1 MITDEHLGSSL
12 GRKIA
17 NEAKA
22 QIRAVWAEA
31 QAKRLLLAGLVV
43 AITLLAI
50 WMIPHDPKWV
60 RAIIHGVGPEGTAT
74 AKAFSFYGDFPI
86 GTVGLS
92 AVIFLLGK
100 QLRKTSFQRLA
111 VGCVL
116 AASLAGLA
124 VNMVRSTA
132 GRPRPMAAMED
143 GFYGPS
149 LKYELHG
156 FPSAH
161 ATTSMATAAVF
172 LIPAPV
178 LGVPMIALAAGVSWS
193 RMHLWRHHPTDVT
206 VGSFVGLL
214 MGLGFGV
221 VIRRRNQLELEL
233 GA

>member
-1 MITDEHLGSSL
+1 MSTPEQIESSL
-12 GRKIA
+12 ARRVA
-17 NEAKA
+17 SEAKA
-22 QIRAVWAEA
+22 QVGAVWTEA
-31 QAKRLLLAGLVV
+31 KAKRFILAGILVLV
-43 AITLLAI
+43 TLLAA

-60 RAIIHGVGPEGTAT
+60 RAIIDGLGPDAT
-74 AKAFSFYGDFPI
+74 PAAKAFSFYGDYPI
-86 GTVGLS
+86 GTLGLS
-92 AVIFLLGK
+92 LLLFLLGRRLK
-100 QLRKTSFQRLA
+100 RVSFQRLA

-116 AASLAGLA
+116 AASIAGIC

-172 LIPAPV
+172 IIPAPIM
-178 LGVPMIALAAGVSWS
+178 GVPMVLLASGVSWS

-206 VGSFVGLL
+206 VGSVVGLL
-214 MGLGFGV
+214 VGLGFGL
-221 VIRRRNQLELEL
+221 VIRRRNLLEIEL
-233 GA
+233 GG